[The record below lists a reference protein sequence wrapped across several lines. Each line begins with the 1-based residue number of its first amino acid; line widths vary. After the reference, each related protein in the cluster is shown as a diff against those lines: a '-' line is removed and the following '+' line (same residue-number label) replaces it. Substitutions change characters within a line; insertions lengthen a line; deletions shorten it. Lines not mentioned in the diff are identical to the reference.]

1 MNGTEQKPKSNQD
14 QQIKKELQHQ
24 RQDSASGTHGSKN
37 YPSIRWTIPKPQ
49 YAVMIAVSA
58 RALFDLR
65 EPSHVFETKGA
76 KAYEEYMVANEN
88 KPLPKGVAFSFVLA
102 MHKVNLKLLKL
113 NPKERCL
120 FDTVLIT
127 NNPASVGVPFLNSI
141 NFYGLNIERACFTG
155 GSSAAVGGYLEA
167 YNTDLYLSTD
177 AAETTL
183 AINKGIAAA
192 TVFSDIDEV
201 HISDTDTLRIAFDGD
216 AVLFSDEAEV
226 IAKKFGL
233 QKFFENEAIKADVSL
248 DHGPLK
254 RFAMILGNIKKKF
267 EGHECPIRI
276 YLITARGASTS
287 GLRVLKT
294 LREWGIEVDEALFL
308 AGAPKGPLLQKIKPH
323 LFFDDSESNI
333 ESGLT
338 HGVYT
343 SAHVPYGISQVM
355 KEGGTAQAEEE
366 YPE

>member
-1 MNGTEQKPKSNQD
+1 MTNGNDSKKSAVKQTKTEHKRT
-14 QQIKKELQHQ
+14 E
-24 RQDSASGTHGSKN
+24 SATGTHGSKN

-49 YAVMIAVSA
+49 FAVMIAVSA

-65 EPSHVFETKGA
+65 EPTSVFEKQGVT
-76 KAYEEYMVANEN
+76 AYENYMSANEN
-88 KPLPKGVAFSFVLA
+88 KPLPRGVAFSFVMAL
-102 MHKVNLKLLKL
+102 HKVNLKLLEI
-113 NPKERCL
+113 NPKEKNL

-127 NNPASVGVPFLNSI
+127 NNPASVGVSFLNSI

-155 GSSAAVGGYLEA
+155 GSSAAVDGYLEA

-177 AAETTL
+177 SVETTL

-201 HISDTDTLRIAFDGD
+201 HVSDTDTLRIAFDGD

-233 QKFFENEAIKADVSL
+233 QKFFENEAEKADISL

-254 RFAMILGNIKKKF
+254 RFAMHLGKMKQKF
-267 EGHECPIRI
+267 ANQAECPIRI